1 MDILP
6 RISKLPASSSS
17 SEPSTPKQPQS
28 VASTASLLASPV
40 MALSAAVSTQSPIMH
55 GDSGTN
61 KTLIVFFAFIIVT
74 LIIAMVWLVSRNDKY
89 YDKYIGWFRGVP
101 PKPSLSPLQQQFL
114 EHSMKNSASMGNYNF
129 PQSNSY
135 IPMVDNSYLPVPLTQ
150 PTAASQVTLEE
161 LDRVES
167 MLAASEVTNEEVSD
181 STEDIKIEVIDSNPV
196 KRVEIREDK
205 NEIKTLY
212 EIDLD
217 TEKNL
222 DAALQKLE
230 EQSKN
235 PKEEPETTMKNL
247 IEPDV
252 KNLETF
258 EPFKSIGKYTKNTL
272 AKNNHLDKYDSE
284 ESIRSAGFDS
294 DIVIKLCRENN
305 TKTLHKTYIWKYI

>member
-114 EHSMKNSASMGNYNF
+114 E
-129 PQSNSY
+129 
-135 IPMVDNSYLPVPLTQ
+135 
-150 PTAASQVTLEE
+150 
-161 LDRVES
+161 
-167 MLAASEVTNEEVSD
+167 
-181 STEDIKIEVIDSNPV
+181 
-196 KRVEIREDK
+196 
-205 NEIKTLY
+205 
-212 EIDLD
+212 
-217 TEKNL
+217 
-222 DAALQKLE
+222 
-230 EQSKN
+230 
-235 PKEEPETTMKNL
+235 
-247 IEPDV
+247 
-252 KNLETF
+252 
-258 EPFKSIGKYTKNTL
+258 IGK
-272 AKNNHLDKYDSE
+272 AH
-284 ESIRSAGFDS
+284 
-294 DIVIKLCRENN
+294 V
-305 TKTLHKTYIWKYI
+305 